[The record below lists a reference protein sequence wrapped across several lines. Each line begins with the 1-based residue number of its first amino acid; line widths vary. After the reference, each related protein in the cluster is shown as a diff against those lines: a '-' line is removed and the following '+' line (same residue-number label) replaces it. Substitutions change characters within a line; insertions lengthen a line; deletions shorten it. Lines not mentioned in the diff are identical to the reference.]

1 MKSSAPSVESAL
13 DAYHQACLAVLD
25 LFQEE
30 SDALQSGRLER
41 LDGFPDRRRA
51 LLVRLETTQRSI
63 RDSAPRPISESQ
75 RARIQAVADLIQR
88 AVRLD
93 RQNEQWWLRHGL
105 LPAGMVPSSATRN
118 PGRVRS
124 TYGFPGRGAVP

>member
-1 MKSSAPSVESAL
+1 MKLTTSPFESAL

-30 SDALQSGRLER
+30 ADALQAGQLER
-41 LDGFPDRRRA
+41 LEGFPDRRRA
-51 LLVRLETTQRSI
+51 LLVRLETTQRAT
-63 RDSAPRPISESQ
+63 RDNAPRPISESQ
-75 RARIQAVADLIQR
+75 RTRIQAIADLIQR

-124 TYGFPGRGAVP
+124 TYGFPGRAAAP

>member
-1 MKSSAPSVESAL
+1 MKPPAPSFESAL
-13 DAYHQACLAVLD
+13 DAYHPACLAVLD

-30 SDALQSGRLER
+30 ADALQAGRLEK
-41 LDGFPDRRRA
+41 LDGFPERRRA
-51 LLVRLETTQRSI
+51 LLVRLETTQRST
-63 RDSAPRPISESQ
+63 RDSAPRPISDSQ

-118 PGRVRS
+118 PVRVRS
-124 TYGFPGRGAVP
+124 TYGFTGRGDVP